1 MCQKCQIQTDENGA
15 FSPGTRDA
23 QAVCCLL
30 LWLWGPSEGWEGKKQ
45 RARDRGRGRER
56 ESELFSQTWSLS
68 LTKLRAPKPQCCLVP
83 KGTTLQKLTSKRG
96 AGADE
101 RKAALQRQTNKP
113 RNLTVTL
120 KKSNFLRGL
129 NLVRL
134 VKMQI
139 NSASTF
145 ELQPDLYL
153 IDRWG
158 GALRRCGL

>member
-96 AGADE
+96 GWSRREEGGFTEANKQTSQPYCNSQKE
-101 RKAALQRQTNKP
+101 QLSSRTKLSAACEA
-113 RNLTVTL
+113 
-120 KKSNFLRGL
+120 
-129 NLVRL
+129 
-134 VKMQI
+134 QI

-153 IDRWG
+153 IDGWG